1 MTVRHAVGKQPEFPT
16 FLKTLNWR
24 DGTGDNSSENWTLH
38 ELFSPILRP
47 AKQQKSA
54 QGGEECASDHAAL

>member
-24 DGTGDNSSENWTLH
+24 DGTGDNSPEYWT
-38 ELFSPILRP
+38 
-47 AKQQKSA
+47 
-54 QGGEECASDHAAL
+54 HAAMYGDTRTDENLSFPHFHLAQDQVEL